1 MNQSFHDDGISFVC
15 PDGWSLEREP
25 TDDGWTVTLQSPG
38 TAFAMVRLDKSMPA
52 VQDVAAAT
60 LEALRADYPELEAD
74 TAIETIGGEMAVG
87 HDVEFFSF
95 DLSVTAW
102 TRCFYGLAGTVLVLC
117 QVSGADDVEYEPAL
131 RALCASIRSEE

>member
-1 MNQSFHDDGISFVC
+1 MSPPFHEDGISFVC
-15 PDGWSLEREP
+15 PEGWSLEREP
-25 TDDGWTVTLQSPG
+25 TEDGWTVTLQSPG

-60 LEALRADYPELEAD
+60 LEALRTDYPELEAD
-74 TAIETIGGEMAVG
+74 NAIETIAGEMAVG
-87 HDVEFFSF
+87 HDIDFFSL

-117 QVSGADDVEYEPAL
+117 QVSGADEDEYEPAL
-131 RALCASIRSEE
+131 RAICASMRSEE

>member
-1 MNQSFHDDGISFVC
+1 MSPFSEDGLSFLC

-52 VQDVAAAT
+52 VPDVAAAA
-60 LEALRADYPELEAD
+60 LEALRADYPDLDAQSALD
-74 TAIETIGGEMAVG
+74 TVGGELAVG
-87 HDVEFFSF
+87 HDIAFFSL
-95 DLSVTAW
+95 DLTVTAW
-102 TRCFYGLAGTVLVLC
+102 TRVFHGLAGTVLVLC
-117 QVSGADDVEYEPAL
+117 QVSGADEGEYEPAL

>member
-1 MNQSFHDDGISFVC
+1 MSPPFHEDGISFVC
-15 PDGWSLEREP
+15 PEGWSLEREP

-74 TAIETIGGEMAVG
+74 TAVETIAGEMAVG
-87 HDVEFFSF
+87 HDVEFFSL

-117 QVSGADDVEYEPAL
+117 QVSGADDEEYEPAL
-131 RALCASIRSEE
+131 RAICASMRSEE

>member
-1 MNQSFHDDGISFVC
+1 MNQPFHEDGISFVP

-25 TDDGWTVTLQSPG
+25 TDDGWTVTIQSPG

-74 TAIETIGGEMAVG
+74 TAVETVGGEMAVG
-87 HDVEFFSF
+87 HDVEFFSL

-102 TRCFYGLAGTVLVLC
+102 TRCFYGLGGTVLVLC
-117 QVSGADDVEYEPAL
+117 QVSGADDEEYEPAL

>member
-1 MNQSFHDDGISFVC
+1 MSQPFHEDGISFVC

-38 TAFAMVRLDKSMPA
+38 TAFAMLRLDKSLPA
-52 VQDVAAAT
+52 VQDVAAAA
-60 LEALRADYPELEAD
+60 LEALRADYPELDAAN
-74 TAIETIGGEMAVG
+74 AIETIAGEMAVG
-87 HDVEFFSF
+87 HDVEFFSL

-117 QVSGADDVEYEPAL
+117 QVSGADDDEYEPGL